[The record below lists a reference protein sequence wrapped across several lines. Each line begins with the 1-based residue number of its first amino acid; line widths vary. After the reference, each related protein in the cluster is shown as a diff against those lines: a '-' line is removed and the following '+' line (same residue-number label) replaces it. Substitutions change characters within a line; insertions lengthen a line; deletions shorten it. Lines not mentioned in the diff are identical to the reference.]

1 MLLPKPVRPVDAEK
15 KGKDDQ
21 LLNLSIQLNL
31 FNYYYFKYL
40 KNIGIVIYQCSI
52 LFFKLN
58 LNSIYIII
66 CIYLVKI
73 NTH

>member
-21 LLNLSIQLNL
+21 LLNLSIQSNL
-31 FNYYYFKYL
+31 FNSYYFKYL

-52 LFFKLN
+52 FYKLIS
-58 LNSIYIII
+58 NSIYIII

-73 NTH
+73 NTY